1 MRRFLF
7 LILLVLAASAVP
19 GQGETWDASREI
31 HCAQHRPNCRL
42 LQMVMMGSFDIRDPE
57 DAMLERVLASA
68 RPLLAEIAEEDIRH
82 FATEFGEDVDA
93 VRLRWYGA
101 LANCLRA
108 EIGAE
113 ANPDDARRVLALF
126 LETSDEPD
134 PESQRAEIHREMTDG
149 VLSRIADTAGVPVEF
164 VRWLVEGD

>member
-1 MRRFLF
+1 MKRLLF
-7 LILLVLAASAVP
+7 VALLALAVSAVP
-19 GQGETWDASREI
+19 GLGETWDASREI

-42 LQMVMMGSFDIRDPE
+42 LQMVMMGSFDVQDPE
-57 DAMLERVLASA
+57 DAVLERVLSSA

-82 FATEFGEDVDA
+82 FSTEFGEDADA

-113 ANPDDARRVLALF
+113 TNPDDARRVLALF
-126 LETSDEPD
+126 LGTSDEAGD
-134 PESQRAEIHREMTDG
+134 EAQRAEIRREMTDR
-149 VLSRIADTAGVPVEF
+149 VLSRIADSAGVPAEF
-164 VRWLVEGD
+164 VRWLVDGD